1 MKFPRYIKIY
11 VCLFSNHTSKNFDYK
26 KGKEDTSC
34 KYIVI
39 IFFCLVFYIENFT
52 YVVIYG
58 LHKQYLSLFGI
69 TLKTHCINNLT
80 VRFRSDYFCVC
91 VCSCLSSPDTRISA
105 WHIYTSFESIFICTY
120 LLIIS

>member
-1 MKFPRYIKIY
+1 MS
-11 VCLFSNHTSKNFDYK
+11 LSN
-26 KGKEDTSC
+26 
-34 KYIVI
+34 
-39 IFFCLVFYIENFT
+39 
-52 YVVIYG
+52 G

-91 VCSCLSSPDTRISA
+91 VCSCLSSPDTRGTYIPVLSQ
-105 WHIYTSFESIFICTY
+105 SIVFICTY